1 MGKARRSAC
10 DQGQP
15 VIVDGA
21 GPRTQR
27 RRKAQLRSEIE
38 APIRLDREKLEERL
52 AKASGGVAVIKVGGH
67 GPT

>member
-1 MGKARRSAC
+1 M
-10 DQGQP
+10 
-15 VIVDGA
+15 IVDGA